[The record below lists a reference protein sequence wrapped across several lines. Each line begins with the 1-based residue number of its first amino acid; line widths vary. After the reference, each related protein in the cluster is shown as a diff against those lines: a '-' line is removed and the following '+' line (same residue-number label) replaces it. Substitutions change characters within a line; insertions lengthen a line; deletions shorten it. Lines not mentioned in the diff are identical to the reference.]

1 MKKQRTTSLQI
12 LSMMLI
18 LGALFCGRPSFAQ
31 DEEASLN
38 ETLDV
43 DQIEAEIEKS
53 KAPKKSETSESS
65 SATAV
70 DPQTLSDLGRLA
82 PFSEVSVLQKRFQP
96 KSERFQAAFGLGGIV
111 NDPWF
116 QGLGGTLRLG
126 YHFTESWAL
135 EGVGTFLSNS
145 ERDSAKDLLANNG
158 VSTNSIVS
166 TKGYY
171 GVDLMWS
178 PIYGKMSLYNNKILP
193 FDMYFTGGLGQSAV
207 DGATASQLMT
217 LHLGTG
223 QVFAMTKSWGFRWD
237 ISWNSYMAT
246 QKDTAGKESSTRFN
260 NLILTLGGSFF
271 FPEVKYR

>member
-1 MKKQRTTSLQI
+1 
-12 LSMMLI
+12 MMLI
-18 LGALFCGRPSFAQ
+18 LGALLCGRSSLAQ
-31 DEEASLN
+31 DEDASLN

-53 KAPKKSETSESS
+53 KAPKKSDASENSTA
-65 SATAV
+65 SAA

-82 PFSEVSVLQKRFQP
+82 PFSEVSVLQRRFQP

-116 QGLGGTLRLG
+116 QGLGGSLRLG
-126 YHFTESWAL
+126 YHFSESWAL

-171 GVDLMWS
+171 GLDLMWS

-193 FDMYFTGGLGQSAV
+193 FDMYFTGGLGQSTV
-207 DGATASQLMT
+207 DGATANQLMT
-217 LHLGTG
+217 LHIGTG

-237 ISWNSYMAT
+237 ISWNSFVAT
-246 QKDTAGKESSTRFN
+246 QKDSAGKESSSRFN